1 MSYSNPFN
9 QNQRNKQIDYINYY
23 YFSEAFTPEEIQ
35 QIIEMGENLDLYNGQ
50 IGGGEHTENL
60 DYRRSKIGFIE
71 PNEENQWVFDRLAHY
86 ALTAN
91 ENMWNFDL
99 TDFGD
104 DLQYTTYYGENG
116 GHYDWHT
123 DVGESVCNRKL
134 SMVLQ
139 LSTEEEYEGGNVQL
153 NVGHGVLDFGKEIG
167 SLYIFPSF
175 VLHRVTPVVSGVRR
189 SLVAWIT
196 GPNLK

>member
-1 MSYSNPFN
+1 MSYPYPFN
-9 QNQRNKQIDYINYY
+9 RNQRDKQIDYINYY
-23 YFSEAFTPEEIQ
+23 YFEEAFTPEEIQ
-35 QIIEMGENLDLYNGQ
+35 EIIQMGENQELYNGM
-50 IGGGEHTENL
+50 IGGGDNTENL
-60 DYRRSKIGFIE
+60 EYRRSKIAFLE
-71 PNEENQWVFDRLAHY
+71 PTEETQWVFDRLAEY
-86 ALTAN
+86 AILAN

-99 TDFGD
+99 TDFAD
-104 DLQYTTYYGENG
+104 DIQYTTYLGDQA

-139 LSTEEEYEGGNVQL
+139 LSTDEEYEGGNVQL
-153 NVGHGVLDFGKEIG
+153 NVGHTVMNFGKDIG
-167 SLYIFPSF
+167 GLYIFPSF